1 MLRVGQDIRIAY
13 RGQEMD
19 KDYRVVEDSGDHY
32 RCTTIGESWGDF
44 ILPKE
49 HTDYSYRVVGV
60 ETQPAMPAAVV
71 GSTCRRCKEYN
82 NYAEPTRI
90 ENRSHICRSCSQ
102 DGYGTTWG
110 DK

>member
-13 RGQEMD
+13 RGQELN
-19 KDYRVVEDSGDHY
+19 KDHRVVEDIGDSY

-49 HTDYSYRVVGV
+49 HTDYSYRIVGV
-60 ETQPAMPAAVV
+60 ETQPSMPAVV

-90 ENRSHICRSCSQ
+90 ETRTHVCLSCRA
-102 DGYGTTWG
+102 DGWSITWG